1 MTAHGLAAG
10 KVVQYRT
17 LEANLASV
25 GIAGALG
32 FRRFARTLAVRLSGP
47 RGP

>member
-10 KVVQYRT
+10 GVVQYRT

-25 GIAGALG
+25 GIARALG
-32 FRRFARTLAVRLSGP
+32 FRRFARTLALRLTPPG
-47 RGP
+47 